1 MRKSVMPYKKGKIS
15 SQWWDYTSLENEL
28 LDDVGSLSFE
38 DVLGLSRVGFKIK
51 VYENLQEFY
60 SAQALEYITSWQKS
74 TSSNPTGICGPIGPT
89 EQLPIVAKIINELQI
104 DVRDGH
110 FWAMDEWLDEND
122 EPVGIDHPL
131 SFAKANFDLCFNRID
146 PKLRMPTENLHFTV
160 GDLDAYTSSYDQA
173 RCLVMQGGQGDIK
186 HWAFN
191 DPFKREGAYADA
203 PPSIEEYRSLKT
215 RKVDLHPVTLMQN
228 ARTSSGGKVATIP
241 DRAVTVGPIETWKS
255 DKVSIWHGGTHDSPF
270 GIRLSSF
277 MISKNIQDTRVPMSL
292 LADHD
297 NVQFNIL
304 RSALREPDSG
314 MH

>member
-1 MRKSVMPYKKGKIS
+1 MQYKKGKIS
-15 SQWWDYTSLENEL
+15 PQWWDYTSLDNEL
-28 LDDVGSLSFE
+28 LDEVGALSFE
-38 DVLGLSRVGFKIK
+38 DVIALSRVGFKIK
-51 VYENLQEFY
+51 IYENVQEFY
-60 SAQALEYITSWQKS
+60 TAQALEYITSWQKS
-74 TSSNPTGICGPIGPT
+74 TSTNPTGICGPIGPT

-104 DVRDGH
+104 DVREGH
-110 FWAMDEWLDEND
+110 FWAMDEWLDESD
-122 EPVGIDHPL
+122 EPVGLDHPL
-131 SFAKANFDLCFNRID
+131 SFAKANFDLCFNKID
-146 PKLRMPTENLHFTV
+146 PKLRMPNENLHFTV
-160 GDLDAYTSSYDQA
+160 GDLDAYTRSYDQA
-173 RCLVMQGGQGDIK
+173 QCLVMQGGQGDIK

-203 PPSIEEYRSLKT
+203 PPSIEEYRALKT

-241 DRAVTVGPIETWKS
+241 ERAVTVGPLETWKS
-255 DKVSIWHGGTHDSPF
+255 DQVSIWHGGTHDSPF
-270 GIRLSSF
+270 GIRLASF

-304 RSALREPDSG
+304 RSALREPESG